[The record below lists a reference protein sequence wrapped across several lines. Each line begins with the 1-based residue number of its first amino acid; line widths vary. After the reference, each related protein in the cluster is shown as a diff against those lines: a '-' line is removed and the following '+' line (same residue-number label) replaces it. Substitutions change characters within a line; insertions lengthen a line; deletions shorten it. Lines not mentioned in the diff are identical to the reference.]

1 MSNEHNE
8 LLVSRVIEPE
18 ATSAQWDEFTAAAD
32 ADPELWR
39 TTVMTL
45 RDQRAIT
52 RAVDASVAIADDV
65 SSRQVHQARRHVH
78 DDHSRQERP
87 HLLRWSGWA
96 VAALV
101 ALAWVS
107 GLSNFG
113 STGTMTAGLGPSTLT
128 AAEHYQ
134 SYLDQGRR
142 EGWVFDEVPEKI
154 LVQTRQL
161 PTGDQIEI
169 IFLRQILERTTVPDL
184 YQYQGED
191 ESGRPTLVRF
201 QANAKPSM

>member
-8 LLVSRVIEPE
+8 LLVSRVIEPD
-18 ATSAQWDEFTAAAD
+18 ATSAQWDELTAAAE
-32 ADPELWR
+32 ADSELWR
-39 TTVMTL
+39 TTVLTM

-52 RAVDASVAIADDV
+52 RAVNLSVAIADDV
-65 SSRQVHQARRHVH
+65 SSTQDHQPKRTVEI
-78 DDHSRQERP
+78 DSLPLERP
-87 HLLRWSGWA
+87 QLSRWSGWA

-113 STGTMTAGLGPSTLT
+113 SDGTITAGLVPSTLT

-154 LVQTRQL
+154 LVQIRPS
-161 PTGDQIEI
+161 PTGDGLEI
-169 IFLRQILERTTVPDL
+169 IFIRQILERTTSPDL
-184 YQYQGED
+184 YRYQGED
-191 ESGRPTLVRF
+191 ESGRPTLVRY
-201 QANAKPSM
+201 QANAKPPM

>member
-1 MSNEHNE
+1 MSNEHHE
-8 LLVSRVIEPE
+8 LLGSRVIEPD
-18 ATSAQWDEFTAAAD
+18 ATSAQWDELTAAAE

-45 RDQRAIT
+45 RDHQAIA
-52 RAVDASVAIADDV
+52 RAVNLSVAIADDV
-65 SSRQVHQARRHVH
+65 SSREV
-78 DDHSRQERP
+78 RQPGRP
-87 HLLRWSGWA
+87 HLMRWSGWA

-113 STGTMTAGLGPSTLT
+113 SSNGTMNAGLGSSTLT
-128 AAEHYQ
+128 AAEHLEN
-134 SYLDQGRR
+134 YLSQGRR
-142 EGWVFDEVPEKI
+142 EGRVFDEVPEKI
-154 LVQTRQL
+154 LVQIRPS
-161 PTGDQIEI
+161 PTGDGKEI
-169 IFLRQILERTTVPDL
+169 IFLRQILERETLSDL